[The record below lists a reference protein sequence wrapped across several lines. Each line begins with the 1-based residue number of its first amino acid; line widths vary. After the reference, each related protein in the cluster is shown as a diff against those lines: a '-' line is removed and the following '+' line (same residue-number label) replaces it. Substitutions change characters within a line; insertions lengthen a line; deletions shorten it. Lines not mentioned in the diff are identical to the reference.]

1 MDSKIIEYVICR
13 QKALFNICDISVKIK
28 SGLYASLTQLRK
40 RLCLSRLMFNNLTK
54 VTKILYLNEKKFIE
68 AGFVWFQ

>member
-1 MDSKIIEYVICR
+1 MDSKIIEYVICQ
-13 QKALFNICDISVKIK
+13 QKALFNIFDISVKIK
-28 SGLYASLTQLRK
+28 SRLYASLTQLRK